1 MAIDYAKIV
10 EDLKNSIVAPVT
22 AAAKKLLQDNKDAAQ
37 FLEDRAKRVA
47 ELGVEYLKAS
57 DDAAREVAIEQL
69 EVVKQ
74 SIQNEIS
81 QVAVNAS
88 IEARATFKNVMDVA
102 LGVLIKALPIIVS
115 AL

>member
-1 MAIDYAKIV
+1 MAIDYAKIID
-10 EDLKNSIVAPVT
+10 DLKNSIVGPVT
-22 AAAKKLLQDNKDAAQ
+22 DAAKKLLADNKDAAQ

-57 DDAAREVAIEQL
+57 DDAGRDTVIEQL

-88 IEARATFKNVMDVA
+88 IEARATFKNVMGVA
-102 LGVLIKALPIIVS
+102 LDVFIKALPIIVA